1 MKPRVLVSALACHP
15 QRGSEAFFG
24 WSAVCA
30 LREKYDLDVLIEENS
45 REALRQENEKSPLGF
60 RAHFVGRKRTFH
72 SNRLIARVQSWIQ
85 TFESPDLILA
95 KGAELHRNRPFE
107 LSHHI
112 TISTWRTPCHLWR
125 LKIPLIWG
133 PIGGGESF
141 PWECR
146 SALSPSAQIFEATR
160 ESSTWISKRSR
171 AIMAT
176 ARKADWILAANQ
188 ETQKL
193 LAGLRGEAEGL
204 EIQSPAIF
212 SSRRIA
218 ELKKGADAKSETGPL
233 RIFAGGNLEGRKGVA
248 IALKAL
254 KIVKM
259 EGIPFIYQ
267 LGGDG
272 PERRYLERLAWEL
285 GLGRQVI
292 FQDSLHGEKYF
303 EELGQTHIFLL
314 PSLREQTGLTLLEA
328 MLAGCLP
335 VVADTGGPGTF
346 LAPDRGFKIPLGE
359 PEAMAASFAE
369 VIRAAHWQRH
379 LIRQLGKKAACFV
392 AQNFTEE
399 SYAKKI
405 GSLYARVLKNRKLA

>member
-30 LREKYDLDVLIEENS
+30 LREEYDLDVLIEENS
-45 REALRQENEKSPLGF
+45 REALRQENEKNPLGF

-95 KGAELHRNRPFE
+95 KGAELHRTRPFE

-146 SALSPSAQIFEATR
+146 SVLSPSAQIFEAAR
-160 ESSTWISKRSR
+160 ESSNWISKRSR
-171 AIMAT
+171 AIVAS
-176 ARKADWILAANQ
+176 ARKAAWILAANQ
-188 ETQKL
+188 ETRKL
-193 LAGLRGEAEGL
+193 LAGLRGAAEGL

-212 SSRRIA
+212 SSTRIA
-218 ELKKGADAKSETGPL
+218 ELKKGVDAKPETAPL
-233 RIFAGGNLEGRKGVA
+233 RMFAGGNLEGRKGVA

-285 GLGRQVI
+285 GLDRQVI

-303 EELGQTHIFLL
+303 KELGQTHIFLL
-314 PSLREQTGLTLLEA
+314 PSLREHTGLTLLEA

-346 LAPDRGFKIPLGE
+346 VAPDRGFKIPLGE
-359 PEAMAASFAE
+359 PEAMAAALAE
-369 VIRAAHWQRH
+369 VICNVHRQRH
-379 LIRQLGKKAACFV
+379 LIRQLGGEAACFV

-399 SYAKKI
+399 SYIKKI
-405 GSLYARVLKNRKLA
+405 SSLYARVLKKP

>member
-30 LREKYDLDVLIEENS
+30 LRERYDLDVLVEENT
-45 REALRQENEKSPLGF
+45 RDALKHENEKRPLGF

-72 SNRLIARVQSWIQ
+72 SNRLIARVQSWVQ
-85 TFESPDLILA
+85 TFESPGLILA
-95 KGAELHRNRPFE
+95 KGSELHRRLPFD
-107 LSHHI
+107 LAHHI

-141 PWECR
+141 PWRCR
-146 SALSPSAQIFEATR
+146 PALSPSAQIFEAAR
-160 ESSTWISKRSR
+160 ETSNWISKRSR
-171 AIMAT
+171 AVRAT
-176 ARKADWILAANQ
+176 ARQATWIFAANQ

-193 LAGLRGEAEGL
+193 LSGLRGEAGGV

-212 SSRRIA
+212 SSGRIA
-218 ELKKGADAKSETGPL
+218 ELGKGIDAKPETVPL
-233 RIFAGGNLEGRKGVA
+233 RIFAGGNLEGRKGLA
-248 IALKAL
+248 IAFQAL
-254 KIVKM
+254 KIVKK

-272 PERRYLERLAWEL
+272 PERKHLEGLAQGL
-285 GLGRQVI
+285 GLGGQVF
-292 FQDSLHGEKYF
+292 FQDSLRGEKYF
-303 EELGQTHIFLL
+303 EELRQTHIFML
-314 PSLREQTGLTLLEA
+314 PSLREHTGLTLLEA

-335 VVADTGGPGTF
+335 VVADAGGPGTF
-346 LAPDRGFKIPLGE
+346 VAPDRGFKIPLGQ

-369 VIRAAHWQRH
+369 VIRTAHRQGH
-379 LIRQLGKKAACFV
+379 LIRQFGEKAASFV
-392 AQNFTEE
+392 ATNFTEE
-399 SYAKKI
+399 SYASKI
-405 GSLYARVLKNRKLA
+405 GSLYEQVLKKRKQG